1 MTLLNEYTQ
10 EFLDGIK
17 FGLLFQ
23 AKHETLAVKLDKLEQ
38 KCVKWGL
45 NTKAAK
51 VRKLERIH
59 DRLFVDLEWMIYT
72 RGYDVT
78 GCTAKPIGIEKVKK
92 RASGF
97 IAEINK
103 NNRRFVRLNK
113 IVSTKCLRK
122 TFTRA

>member
-23 AKHETLAVKLDKLEQ
+23 AKHETLSCKLDKLEQ
-38 KCVKWGL
+38 KCVKLGFK
-45 NTKAAK
+45 TKAVK
-51 VRKLERIH
+51 IRKLERIH

-78 GCTAKPIGIEKVKK
+78 GGEARPISIEEVKK

-97 IAEINK
+97 VAEINK
-103 NNRRFVRLNK
+103 NSRRFARLNK
-113 IVSTKCLRK
+113 IVSTKCIRK